1 MDEMNALGLSDAQ
14 LAERRTRL
22 HAGDAAAIMAGDYRT
37 PFRRVKLGEHNDL
50 YDDLPWFIQKRL
62 TRADLAFKAALGNYL
77 EPFNLA
83 YTMEQTGRAIAYHSD
98 NELCRHIWHALT
110 GDHANPELVICRRH
124 RFMACNLDGVTQT
137 PQGYRSV
144 IDAKPRMKEA
154 DLLLYTPAGVWQA
167 TCAGTDW
174 WGLAGLVVGNK
185 WEEPVFQEVD
195 PMYQAEMIQRATECW
210 GYIERDE
217 EPPEA
222 EAAPVLPP
230 KPQPKLRSII
240 VPTDDPD
247 VYAALCRSNNWI
259 GDAKKHVEAIIG
271 TDAAAKV
278 WAIHRE
284 AMKELVPEDVGEV
297 SWGRYR
303 LARSRAGAV
312 TQTVQKMEADDADA
326 G

>member
-1 MDEMNALGLSDAQ
+1 
-14 LAERRTRL
+14 
-22 HAGDAAAIMAGDYRT
+22 
-37 PFRRVKLGEHNDL
+37 
-50 YDDLPWFIQKRL
+50 
-62 TRADLAFKAALGNYL
+62 
-77 EPFNLA
+77 
-83 YTMEQTGRAIAYHSD
+83 MEQTGRAIAYHSD

-240 VPTDDPD
+240 VPLNPDDP
-247 VYAALCRSNNWI
+247 VFGALMQRENWLPEM
-259 GDAKKHVEAIIG
+259 VEAMGAFATTKTAHDRHMISRKRM
-271 TDAAAKV
+271 D
-278 WAIHRE
+278 
-284 AMKELVPEDVGEV
+284 ELMPPDVGLV
-297 SWGRYR
+297 QRGNIKAKRDGRGFTAT
-303 LARSRAGAV
+303 LE
-312 TQTVQKMEADDADA
+312 KNDADA
-326 G
+326 